1 MNLKTGV
8 GDGSVLQL
16 VVGRPNPERNQQG
29 NVVSQAAANLKQL
42 STLTR
47 NIKEC
52 VRCAQRDI
60 EPNQRNRYD
69 TPEEEIPEEPCKFFL
84 WEFTY
89 GTEIQKNPGIQP
101 THYTLK
107 VCCFIL
113 DVRDLGLELERMA
126 LTMLT
131 MSHTVEDLGNQLKRD
146 ESLTDDPAKYQRARR
161 NIQNNMGKDLEFL
174 TRMLVK

>member
-1 MNLKTGV
+1 MNRMNLKSGV

-60 EPNQRNRYD
+60 EPNQRDRFD
-69 TPEEEIPEEPCKFFL
+69 TTEEEIPEEPCKSSG
-84 WEFTY
+84 Y
-89 GTEIQKNPGIQP
+89 SQ
-101 THYTLK
+101 
-107 VCCFIL
+107 
-113 DVRDLGLELERMA
+113 GLRV
-126 LTMLT
+126 
-131 MSHTVEDLGNQLKRD
+131 SSNC
-146 ESLTDDPAKYQRARR
+146 
-161 NIQNNMGKDLEFL
+161 
-174 TRMLVK
+174 